1 MGRLK
6 LLLAFFSLVIL
17 AAGVVGV
24 AYYWKNYLRP
34 NWEVTREFEAGGGRG
49 NGRELPD
56 LGLRDFAAAEDLL
69 VAGEPLAAR
78 DRLLYLLDFYPES
91 KSVPQAKEIIGEIN
105 LDLLLSRSPL
115 PGKVEHVVKRGDL
128 LAPIARK
135 YQTSIN
141 YIMRAGG
148 RTNHVIFP
156 GDRLV
161 VYPLNFK
168 LRISLGSKTITVLT
182 TEDDKF
188 FKEYPIREIHLPT
201 NLKAPASSK
210 IADMVA
216 WHDGKMVNFESSH
229 YFEANKWI
237 RTGLAGLF
245 VRPHQPEAGE
255 EKAAG
260 ESDSGESSPFGVMVD
275 RADLE
280 EMFTYLRPS
289 NVVTLTP

>member
-1 MGRLK
+1 MARLK
-6 LLLAFFSLVIL
+6 LLLAFLSLVIL

-24 AYYWKNYLRP
+24 VYYWKNYLRP
-34 NWEVTREFEAGGGRG
+34 NWEVTREFEAGGGG
-49 NGRELPD
+49 KDGRELPD

-78 DRLLYLLDFYPES
+78 DRLLYLLSFYPES

-105 LDLLLSRSPL
+105 LDLLLSRAPL
-115 PGKVEHVVKRGDL
+115 PGKGEHVVKSGDL

-141 YIMRAGG
+141 YMMRAGG
-148 RTNHVIFP
+148 RTNHVIYP

-168 LRISLGSKTITVLT
+168 LRISLGKKTISIHTPE
-182 TEDDKF
+182 EDQF
-188 FKEYPIREIHLPT
+188 FKEYQIQEINLPK
-201 NLKAPASSK
+201 NLKAPASTK

-216 WHDGKMVNFESSH
+216 WHDGKMVNFESIH

-237 RTGLAGLF
+237 RTGLTGLF
-245 VRPHQPEAGE
+245 IRPHQPESGKKSGDDSASE
-255 EKAAG
+255 EN
-260 ESDSGESSPFGVMVD
+260 SPFGLMVD
-275 RADLE
+275 PADLE

-289 NVVTLTP
+289 NAVTLTP